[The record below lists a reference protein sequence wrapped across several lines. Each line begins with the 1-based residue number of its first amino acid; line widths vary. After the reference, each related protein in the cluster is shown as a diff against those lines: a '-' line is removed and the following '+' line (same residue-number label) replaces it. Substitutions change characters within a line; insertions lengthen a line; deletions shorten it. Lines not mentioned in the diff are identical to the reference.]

1 MATSPNDRD
10 SILGAGFDI
19 DPENVPEDPPERTS
33 SPSGSTHSA
42 PVAPPTP
49 PEEPSEGAEQP
60 ADSADAAGSPE
71 NSEPPSAP
79 EDRPAGPAEAA
90 GTAEAEIPETARAAE
105 TAETTAGA
113 GPDGEGTAAEAAA
126 APVADRA
133 SSARSEETADGGED
147 SGADGTADG
156 PEPEPEQ
163 GPEPGSEEQK
173 PIKLLVQRGEEGFPE
188 PPEDI
193 VEAAKVAPDHWL
205 NVVDQHWKPE
215 DGQAPPMWARLGRW
229 RSDEHGEIVEW
240 EHNPEYRPSP
250 ERLGWPK
257 PHGEVDAA
265 VQRAATGY
273 GPEIAVVEALAGT
286 EVAVCVDEEGRPAR
300 SEAPNGTTAVAVFTP
315 GAELPEGQEMP
326 AHEVM
331 HVDRLLDQLADGEEV
346 LFLSSTAPVAHLVDP
361 AELRDMGE
369 RKQPATQGAAEGGA
383 AR

>member
-10 SILGAGFDI
+10 SILGAGFGSL
-19 DPENVPEDPPERTS
+19 PEDVPERTS
-33 SPSGSTHSA
+33 DEPTHSA
-42 PVAPPTP
+42 PVTPPAP
-49 PEEPSEGAEQP
+49 PEEPPEGAEQP
-60 ADSADAAGSPE
+60 TGSGETDTPESADPRPASMD
-71 NSEPPSAP
+71 EPPGSAEAADP
-79 EDRPAGPAEAA
+79 AEPSRPVAPSETAEAA
-90 GTAEAEIPETARAAE
+90 GTSGPVGPAEPEPAA
-105 TAETTAGA
+105 
-113 GPDGEGTAAEAAA
+113 
-126 APVADRA
+126 
-133 SSARSEETADGGED
+133 
-147 SGADGTADG
+147 G
-156 PEPEPEQ
+156 PEPEPEPAAVPEPAA
-163 GPEPGSEEQK
+163 GSDPAAEPEPEPPAEPGSAYESGRGSGSELEEQA
-173 PIKLLVQRGEEGFPE
+173 PTQLLVQRGEEGFPE

-369 RKQPATQGAAEGGA
+369 RKQPAAEGAAEGGA